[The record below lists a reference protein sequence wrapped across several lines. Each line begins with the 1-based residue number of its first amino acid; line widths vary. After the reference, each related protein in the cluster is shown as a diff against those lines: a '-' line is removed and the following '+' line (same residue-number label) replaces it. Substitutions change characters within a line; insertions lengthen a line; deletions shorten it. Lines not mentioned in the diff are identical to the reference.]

1 MFGRLRHWAEGGA
14 ALLGLA
20 FAVSASPGYLPAV
33 GPAPLRFRPAAP
45 PAANLVK
52 MPLPPPDPPP
62 AAPPSAAATPSA
74 AAGTQANTAAPAA
87 APSSATVLL
96 TATNNP
102 AAPEAAAPGSDPRIS
117 PQMLLRYFTPSTNGP
132 AGGII
137 APLDFAPPVAPK
149 PASSTATYSTQPN

>member
-33 GPAPLRFRPAAP
+33 GPAPLRFLPAAQ

-62 AAPPSAAATPSA
+62 SAPPSTAVLPPA
-74 AAGTQANTAAPAA
+74 AAGTQAKTNAPAA
-87 APSSATVLL
+87 GPLPATVLL
-96 TATNNP
+96 TATNTP
-102 AAPEAAAPGSDPRIS
+102 AAPEAAPSGADPRIS
-117 PQMLLRYFTPSTNGP
+117 PQMLLKYFTPSTNGV
-132 AGGII
+132 AGGIF
-137 APLDFAPPVAPK
+137 APLDFAPPAAAK
-149 PASSTATYSTQPN
+149 PASSTGTYSNQPN

>member
-45 PAANLVK
+45 PAANLVI

-62 AAPPSAAATPSA
+62 SAPPSAASIPPPA
-74 AAGTQANTAAPAA
+74 AAAQAKTNAPAA
-87 APSSATVLL
+87 GPASAPVLL

-102 AAPEAAAPGSDPRIS
+102 AAPEAAPPGSDPKIS
-117 PQMLLRYFTPSTNGP
+117 PQMLLKYFTPSTNGVS
-132 AGGII
+132 GGTI
-137 APLDFAPPVAPK
+137 APLDFAPPPAAK
-149 PASSTATYSTQPN
+149 PPSSTATFSTQPN